1 MLGARQFLLR
11 EAQLRLRVA
20 RCDRLG
26 LDDGSPGRGE
36 LDVGRRRR
44 RACGKAQKSGRPGF
58 HEPVAG
64 TFRTRLVFCGAQRVK
79 WALPLAVLAAGT
91 LVFLPA
97 TAIQVPG
104 ALRVGN
110 QSLTA
115 ASCAT
120 RDTLWI
126 HHYVAALYLPSREA
140 AVSALQD
147 PQQPKA
153 LHVQILSKSFLPKE
167 LPKKW
172 RQTLE
177 SQLDSQSFSSIRSAW
192 RGLRVGDRV
201 TIAYAPGGPGVTL
214 QLNDSVVATSPR
226 HDVIDALL
234 KTWADDEPIPQR
246 VNRVVAKNPCR
257 L

>member
-1 MLGARQFLLR
+1 M
-11 EAQLRLRVA
+11 
-20 RCDRLG
+20 
-26 LDDGSPGRGE
+26 
-36 LDVGRRRR
+36 
-44 RACGKAQKSGRPGF
+44 
-58 HEPVAG
+58 
-64 TFRTRLVFCGAQRVK
+64 K
-79 WALPLAVLAAGT
+79 WALPVAVLAVGA

-126 HHYVAALYLPSREA
+126 HHYVAALYLPPRAS
-140 AVSALQD
+140 AVSALPD

-153 LHVQILSKSFLPKE
+153 LQVQILSKTFLPKE
-167 LPKKW
+167 MPKKW

-177 SQLDSQSFSSIRSAW
+177 SQLDSASFSSIRSAW
-192 RGLRVGDRV
+192 RELQVGDRV
-201 TIAYAPGGPGVTL
+201 TIAYAPGPGVTL
-214 QLNDSVVATSPR
+214 QLNESVVAASPR

-234 KTWADDEPIPQR
+234 HTWADDEPVSKR
-246 VNRVVAKNPCR
+246 LNRVVAKHPCR